1 MEIPLFPLH
10 TVLCPGIVLPLHVFE
25 DRYRALTRHCLETG
39 EPFGVVL
46 IREGREVGLG
56 QPVAGRRR
64 RPRRDPRGGP
74 VPGRPLRPPRRGDR
88 PVRDRVGRSRA
99 TAVSRRRRDAARG
112 RGRRRDDRR
121 SGWPRRRS
129 AASSATSSSC
139 GRATGETSEVL
150 DIRVELDSSE
160 ATRSPATRPAR
171 RRCRPSKPVE
181 IDDDTPGIE
190 ADATTMT
197 TTRTRSADAR
207 RRNLVIPDDPTVL
220 SYLLSGIVQVELAA
234 ASGTARGRHDDR
246 PARGPDPPPRP

>member
-64 RPRRDPRGGP
+64 RPRRDPRGGSLP
-74 VPGRPLRPPRRGDR
+74 RWPLRPARRGDR
-88 PVRDRVGRSRA
+88 PVRDRLGRSRA
-99 TAVSRRRRDAARG
+99 SAVSRGRRDAARG
-112 RGRRRDDRR
+112 RGRRRDDRP
-121 SGWPRRRS
+121 SGWPRRLS
-129 AASSATSSSC
+129 AGSSATSSSC
-139 GRATGETSEVL
+139 GRARARPARSSTSG
-150 DIRVELDSSE
+150 SSSTAPR
-160 ATRSPATRPAR
+160 ATSRPRRPAR
-171 RRCRPSKPVE
+171 RPASAIEASRDRRR
-181 IDDDTPGIE
+181 TPGVDPDIE
-190 ADATTMT
+190 DEP

-220 SYLLSGIVQVELAA
+220 SYLLSGIVQVELPT
-234 ASGTARGRHDDR
+234 ASGAARGRHDDR
-246 PARGPDPPPRP
+246 PARGPDPPARP